1 MQSIFGEFILG
12 GHMRKQRYTPY
23 FFDVKYE
30 KRTYKHIGKDYGDCR
45 TADRGLIRNFLRWYR
60 KKLYN
65 RKELKYKFCNTYEEW
80 KLYLLEKKFCNT
92 YDKQNMVKFLNDQ
105 KRSYEKMFESIKTV
119 IIPIYIALYSGMI
132 AILNKFSTEM
142 EATETESRELMFICV
157 ISMTLFILTISF
169 YWIFQHQSNIY
180 FYEDCIDCLNNE

>member
-1 MQSIFGEFILG
+1 
-12 GHMRKQRYTPY
+12 MRKQRYTPY
-23 FFDVKYE
+23 FIDIKYE
-30 KRTYKHIGKDYGDCR
+30 KRTYKHIGLDYGDHR
-45 TADRGLIRNFLRWYR
+45 TADKGWIRNFLRWYR

-92 YDKQNMVKFLNDQ
+92 YDKQNIIKFLNDR
-105 KRSYEKMFESIKTV
+105 KRSYEKMFDSIKTV

-132 AILNKFSTEM
+132 AIMDKFSTEM
-142 EATETESRELMFICV
+142 EATESESRELMFICV

-169 YWIFQHQSNIY
+169 YWIFQHKSDIY
-180 FYEDCIDCLNNE
+180 FYEDYIDCLNNE